1 MNTAKHES
9 IRCNATSVR
18 LRQRQL
24 GRGLRL
30 LYEQVLR
37 EPVPSDMI
45 DALDTAAA
53 GEPKTVHS
61 KAC

>member
-9 IRCNATSVR
+9 IRHNATLIR

-37 EPVPSDMI
+37 EPVPPDMI
-45 DALDTAAA
+45 DALDTAA

-61 KAC
+61 KVC